1 MFRIAFVRLLLLLG
15 SLLLG
20 WACAPSPAAQPRIEA
35 PPRQPA
41 QPLSYQGGADWLE
54 REGREDTERPEI
66 VLKAMKLE
74 DGDVVADLGAGTG
87 FYTRRLARA
96 VGPSGKVWAND
107 IQPEMLDR
115 LEELA
120 AKEGIANVVTVLGT
134 ETDPKLPAGTFDWI
148 LLVDVYH
155 EFQQPE
161 PMLEK
166 IRKALKPDGK
176 VALVEYRAEG
186 DTAAHIHE
194 LHKMSVEQVLAEWL
208 PAGFRHVETIEELPT
223 QHLFIFAAKGR

>member
-1 MFRIAFVRLLLLLG
+1 MSAIRSLPVWVLLF
-15 SLLLG
+15 SL
-20 WACAPSPAAQPRIEA
+20 ACAPSPAAPPKTEA
-35 PPRQPA
+35 PPREPA
-41 QPLSYQGGADWLE
+41 QPLSYEGGADWLE

-66 VLKAMKLE
+66 VLKAMNLK

-96 VGPSGKVWAND
+96 VAPTGKVWAND

-115 LEELA
+115 LKELA
-120 AKEGIANVVTVLGT
+120 AKEGIANVVTVVGT
-134 ETDPKLPAGTFDWI
+134 ENDPKLPAGTFDWI

-155 EFQQPE
+155 EFQQPK

-166 IRKALKPDGK
+166 IRRALKPDGR

-186 DTAAHIHE
+186 DTAAHIHP
-194 LHKMSVEQVLAEWL
+194 LHKMTVEQVLAEWV
-208 PAGFRHVETIEELPT
+208 PAGFLHVETREELPT
-223 QHLFIFAAKGR
+223 QHLFIFSAKR